1 MLLRNDKGEFFIND
15 YLAQLVTDDIYDE
28 VYEDV
33 ILNKLQEVPKEKVAV
48 IERYLSV
55 IIGSTCK
62 SILVKQKEYI

>member
-1 MLLRNDKGEFFIND
+1 MLLRNDKGEFSIND

-33 ILNKLQEVPKEKVAV
+33 ILNQLQEVPKEKVAV

-55 IIGSTCK
+55 IISSTCK

>member
-1 MLLRNDKGEFFIND
+1 MLLRNDKGEFLIND

-28 VYEDV
+28 VYE
-33 ILNKLQEVPKEKVAV
+33 
-48 IERYLSV
+48 SV